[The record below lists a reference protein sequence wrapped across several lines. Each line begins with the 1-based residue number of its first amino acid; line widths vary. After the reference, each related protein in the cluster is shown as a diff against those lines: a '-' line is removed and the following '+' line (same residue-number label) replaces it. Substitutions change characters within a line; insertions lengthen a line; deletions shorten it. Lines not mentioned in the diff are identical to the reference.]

1 MKRHF
6 KGFLFVLV
14 ALLSVACGARA
25 APEAMYIEEPA
36 IFAADAEEGMMM
48 ASAPQIDAGVEFS
61 AGEIP
66 ETRLV
71 VRNANLVLV
80 VSDPAKSVEDIG
92 RMAEQMDG
100 FIVSSNVHQ
109 TTFEGGI
116 QADQASITIRVPS
129 DRMKDAIKQ
138 IKEGATE
145 VRSENTSGQDVTQE
159 YTDLNSRLRNL
170 EATEEELLEIMGS
183 TRDADDV
190 LRVFEH
196 LQQVREQIEITTGRI
211 QYYKESARLS
221 AISVELLPDEAA
233 RPLQIGRWQ
242 PEGTAK
248 AAVEALI
255 SALKFLGD
263 TAIWTLICITPVALI
278 LGVPG
283 YFVIRAILRYR
294 RKRAVKP
301 ETE

>member
-6 KGFLFVLV
+6 L
-14 ALLSVACGARA
+14 LLSFIIVATLSAACGAPAAQEALYMEAPGRA
-25 APEAMYIEEPA
+25 AIE
-36 IFAADAEEGMMM
+36 AEEGMLM
-48 ASAPQIDAGVEFS
+48 ASAPEMAAGVEFN
-61 AGEIP
+61 AGEMP
-66 ETRLV
+66 TTRLV

-80 VSDPAKSVEDIG
+80 VSDPAKSVEEIG
-92 RMAEQMDG
+92 RMAEQMGG
-100 FIVSSNVHQ
+100 FVVSSNVYQ
-109 TTFEGGI
+109 TTFEDGV
-116 QADQASITIRVPS
+116 QADQASIMIRVLS
-129 DRMKDAIKQ
+129 ERMKDALKQ

-170 EATEEELLEIMGS
+170 EATEDELLEIMGS
-183 TRDADDV
+183 AKDADDV
-190 LRVFEH
+190 LQVFER

-211 QYYKESARLS
+211 QYYEESARLS
-221 AISVELLPDEAA
+221 AISVELIPDEAA

-263 TAIWTLICITPVALI
+263 TTIWALICIAPIALI

-283 YFVIRAILRYR
+283 YFALRAILRYR
-294 RKRAVKP
+294 RKKAVKP
-301 ETE
+301 EME

>member
-1 MKRHF
+1 MKRNVW
-6 KGFLFVLV
+6 FLFILAA
-14 ALLSVACGARA
+14 ALSAACGAPA
-25 APEAMYIEEPA
+25 AKEMFYEDSYAPA
-36 IFAADAEEGMMM
+36 IIGAEEGMVRS
-48 ASAPQIDAGVEFS
+48 SAPQIDAEVAFN

-66 ETRLV
+66 ATRLV

-80 VSDPAKSVEDIG
+80 VSDPAKSVEEIG
-92 RMAEQMDG
+92 RMAEQMGG
-100 FIVSSNVHQ
+100 FVVSSNVYQ
-109 TTFEGGI
+109 TTFEDGI
-116 QADQASITIRVPS
+116 KADQASIMIRVPS
-129 DRMKDAIKQ
+129 ERMKDALDQ
-138 IKEGATE
+138 IKAGATE
-145 VRSENTSGQDVTQE
+145 VRSENTSGQDVTQD

-170 EATEEELLEIMGS
+170 QATEEELLEIMGS
-183 TRDADDV
+183 TKDADDV

-211 QYYKESARLS
+211 QYYEESARLS

-263 TAIWTLICITPVALI
+263 TAIWTLICIAPIALI

-283 YFVIRAILRYR
+283 YFALRAILRHR